1 MALSWNELACHGL
14 LKKIDSR
21 ELVALIMV
29 HLRPMRVKWVK
40 EHGTG
45 EVEKYVMENDHHGAR
60 KLFESPY
67 ISKEM
72 WCKAALRREFKAQWW
87 WRAPE
92 KRREK
97 CYNVVNA
104 SITRYSASTWP
115 PQPISGMPDELL
127 KNDVH
132 GLYETLDDSH
142 PDAVGRLA
150 VERQWDDK
158 WSREKDAAMRSRFAS
173 HTWLGTLSIQQAKWY
188 QDIHEGRYFL
198 FFKMNERLKS
208 MIQRRGSHWSHS
220 GGAARSADAC
230 RPSFCPEIEWD
241 ATESARGAR
250 GVSDIMGFG
259 SESSCASDLL
269 TIDGP
274 GINHP
279 SGKEVMHID
288 DMFQ

>member
-1 MALSWNELACHGL
+1 MAFSWNELACHGL
-14 LKKIDSR
+14 MKKIDAR
-21 ELVALIMV
+21 EVVAMIMV
-29 HLRPMRVKWVK
+29 HLRPLRKKWIK
-40 EHGTG
+40 DHGNG
-45 EVEKYVMENDHHGAR
+45 EIEKYIMEGEIHGSR

-92 KRREK
+92 KRRKK

-104 SITRYSASTWP
+104 AGSRYSASTWP

-158 WSREKDAAMRSRFAS
+158 WSREKDMEVINLSGS
-173 HTWLGTLSIQQAKWY
+173 WLGTAANLRAKWY

-198 FFKMNERLKS
+198 FFKMNERLKT
-208 MIQRRGSHWSHS
+208 MIQKRG
-220 GGAARSADAC
+220 ARSTLEWATRRHLVG

-250 GVSDIMGFG
+250 RVSDITGFG

-274 GINHP
+274 GLNHSP
-279 SGKEVMHID
+279 GKEVMHID
-288 DMFQ
+288 DIFQ